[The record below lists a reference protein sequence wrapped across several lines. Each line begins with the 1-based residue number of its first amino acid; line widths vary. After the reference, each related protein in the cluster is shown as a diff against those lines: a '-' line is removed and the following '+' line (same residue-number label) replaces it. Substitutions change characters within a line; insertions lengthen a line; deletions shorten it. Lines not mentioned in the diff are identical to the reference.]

1 MTDSA
6 LIGKPWHLWLV
17 EQLAYFYNLPFLV
30 VCSWAIAIWS
40 SVLGSLLL
48 LFAKRLSVSIFLVSL
63 MAMIIT
69 FLHNYAFSNGYEV
82 MGGAQGLVIPIIVT
96 VIAIALYF
104 YARAM
109 AKRGVLS

>member
-1 MTDSA
+1 
-6 LIGKPWHLWLV
+6 
-17 EQLAYFYNLPFLV
+17 
-30 VCSWAIAIWS
+30 
-40 SVLGSLLL
+40 
-48 LFAKRLSVSIFLVSL
+48 